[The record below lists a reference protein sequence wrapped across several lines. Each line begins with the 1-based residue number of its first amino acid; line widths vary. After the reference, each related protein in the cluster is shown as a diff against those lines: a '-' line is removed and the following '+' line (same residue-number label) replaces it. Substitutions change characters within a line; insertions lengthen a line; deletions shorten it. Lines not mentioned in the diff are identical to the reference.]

1 MNGILTK
8 SLREQVY
15 EYLKNLISQNGIKPG
30 DYININDLSDK
41 LGVSKTPLRDALLQ
55 LEIDGFVKILP
66 RKGILVNKLTME
78 DIKNIYEIIGALE
91 CSVLSAL
98 EGVLKSSDI
107 EKMEKFNENMKEALE
122 RGDFNEYYKNN
133 LKFHNTY
140 LNLSHNNQLKK
151 YVDTLKQRLYDF
163 PPNRGYVAEWEIN
176 STREHDKIIEFLK
189 KGGFED
195 SGNFIKDVHWSFEVQ
210 KKYIELYYFKD
221 KNEGYSF

>member
-15 EYLKNLISQNGIKPG
+15 EYLKNLISKNGIKSG

-98 EGVLKSSDI
+98 DGILKSSDI
-107 EKMEKFNENMKEALE
+107 KKMKKFNENMKEALE
-122 RGDFNEYYKNN
+122 RGDFDEYYKNN

-140 LNLSHNNQLKK
+140 LNLSQNNQLKK

-163 PPNRGYVAEWEIN
+163 PPNKRYVAEWEIN
-176 STREHDKIIEFLK
+176 STKEHDKIIEYLE
-189 KGGFED
+189 KGDFED

-210 KKYIELYYFKD
+210 RKYIELYYFKGE
-221 KNEGYSF
+221 K